1 MGGTQH
7 AARLTLPSG
16 RPVGQDGRMTT
27 SPLLPALPESVTV
40 SEVEIAE
47 GVSLRVLRAGH
58 GTPLVMLP
66 GWTCSADFFA
76 NQLTGLADQFDVIA
90 IDPRGHGGSSKPLTG
105 NTFAQR
111 GHDLAALVDAL
122 GLDRF
127 VLLGWSFGVLDA
139 LSYIRSYGTDRVEK
153 LVIVD
158 ETPKVPSDPADATEW
173 GEAPLTHDGIVGL
186 QRAVLDDR
194 LGFWTGYA
202 GYMINDEDPTSA
214 NVARIVELG
223 MQTPEH
229 IAIATVM
236 DGATSDYSAEATAAS
251 AAVPTLFLARED
263 WADDA
268 RAWVSAH
275 MPDAEFDTIPLHMG
289 FATHPDAFNARVR
302 AFVEPK
308 A

>member
-1 MGGTQH
+1 
-7 AARLTLPSG
+7 
-16 RPVGQDGRMTT
+16 MTT
-27 SPLLPALPESVTV
+27 SPVLPALPDSVTI
-40 SEVEIAE
+40 SEVPVAD
-47 GVSLRVLRAGH
+47 GVSLRVLRAGS

-66 GWTCSADFFA
+66 GWTCSADFFVH
-76 NQLTGLADQFDVIA
+76 QLTGLSDRFDVIA

-111 GHDLAALVDAL
+111 GNDLAALVDAL

-139 LSYIRSYGTDRVEK
+139 LSYIRSHGTDRIEK

-158 ETPKVPSDPADATEW
+158 ETPKVPADPADASEW

-194 LGFWTGYA
+194 VGFWTAYA
-202 GYMINDEDPTSA
+202 SYMIGSENADD
-214 NVARIVELG
+214 VARIVELG
-223 MQTPEH
+223 LQTPEH
-229 IAIATVM
+229 IAVASVM
-236 DGATSDYSAEATAAS
+236 DGATSDYSAEAASAS

-268 RAWVSAH
+268 RTWVTAH
-275 MPDAEFDTIPLHMG
+275 MPQAQFDTIPLHMG
-289 FATHPDAFNARVR
+289 FATHPEDFNAKVR
-302 AFVEPK
+302 EFAATNV
-308 A
+308 

>member
-1 MGGTQH
+1 
-7 AARLTLPSG
+7 
-16 RPVGQDGRMTT
+16 MTT
-27 SPLLPALPESVTV
+27 SPVLPALPDSVTV
-40 SEVEIAE
+40 SEIPVAD
-47 GVSLRVLRAGH
+47 GVSLRVLRAGS

-66 GWTCSADFFA
+66 GWTCSADFFVH
-76 NQLTGLADQFDVIA
+76 QLTGLSDRFDVIA

-111 GHDLAALVDAL
+111 GNDLAALVDAL

-139 LSYIRSYGTDRVEK
+139 LSYIRSHGTDRIEK

-158 ETPKVPSDPADATEW
+158 ETPKVPADPADASEW

-194 LGFWTGYA
+194 VGFWTAYA
-202 GYMINDEDPTSA
+202 SYMIGSENTDDI
-214 NVARIVELG
+214 ARIVELG
-223 MQTPEH
+223 LQTPEH
-229 IAIATVM
+229 VAVASVM
-236 DGATSDYSAEATAAS
+236 DGATSDYSAEAASAS

-268 RAWVSAH
+268 RIWVTAH
-275 MPDAEFDTIPLHMG
+275 MPQAQFDMIPLHMG
-289 FATHPDAFNARVR
+289 FATHPEDFNTKVR
-302 AFVEPK
+302 EFA
-308 A
+308 AANA

>member
-1 MGGTQH
+1 
-7 AARLTLPSG
+7 
-16 RPVGQDGRMTT
+16 MTT
-27 SPLLPALPESVTV
+27 SPVLPALPDSVTI
-40 SEVEIAE
+40 SEVPVAD
-47 GVSLRVLRAGH
+47 GVSLRVLRAGS

-66 GWTCSADFFA
+66 GWTCSADFFVH
-76 NQLTGLADQFDVIA
+76 QLTGLSDRFDVIA

-111 GHDLAALVDAL
+111 GNDLAALVDAL

-139 LSYIRSYGTDRVEK
+139 LSYIRSHGTDRIEK

-158 ETPKVPSDPADATEW
+158 ETPKVPADPADASEW

-194 LGFWTGYA
+194 VGFWTAYA
-202 GYMINDEDPTSA
+202 SYMIGSENADD
-214 NVARIVELG
+214 VARIVELG
-223 MQTPEH
+223 LQTPEH
-229 IAIATVM
+229 IAVASVM
-236 DGATSDYSAEATAAS
+236 DGATSDYSAEAASAS

-268 RAWVSAH
+268 RTWVTAH
-275 MPDAEFDTIPLHMG
+275 MPQAQFDTIPLHMG
-289 FATHPDAFNARVR
+289 FATHPKDFNAKVR
-302 AFVEPK
+302 EFA
-308 A
+308 AANA